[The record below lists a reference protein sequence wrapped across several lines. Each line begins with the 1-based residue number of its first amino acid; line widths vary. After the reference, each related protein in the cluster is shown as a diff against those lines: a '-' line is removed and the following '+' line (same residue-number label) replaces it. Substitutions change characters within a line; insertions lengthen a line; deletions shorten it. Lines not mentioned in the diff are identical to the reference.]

1 MIQCDCQENI
11 ERICNFMCQ
20 KDYNKKSV
28 EKKYQHLNYVE
39 KTQIERWHNIDKKP
53 CSEIAKLLNKSIR
66 TIQREIKRGLV
77 ENLTTLLEIKYVY
90 SADVSEQKYRYNM
103 TAKGANIKLDTNY
116 KLVEY
121 IENGIKKERKSPEIL
136 VAEIKR
142 KKEEIGVIVCAK
154 TIRNYIHKRILNLT
168 EKDMIYKKVYKEKNE
183 NKTHCNK
190 VPAEKSIDFRPK
202 EANERSEYGHWEG
215 DLVVGKDGKG
225 AALLT
230 FTERITREEIIFKI
244 PSKHAIN
251 VAKSIDKLERKYK
264 SKFKNKFKTI
274 TFDNGGEFR
283 DYKTLEKS
291 YDKRKKEPR
300 IQVYYAHP
308 YRSGERGSNENANR
322 LIRRFIPKGTVITN
336 ISEKFI
342 QQIEDW
348 INNLLR
354 PMFGYKSSLEIMK
367 IVS

>member
-1 MIQCDCQENI
+1 
-11 ERICNFMCQ
+11 MCQ
-20 KDYNKKSV
+20 NNYNRKKE

-39 KTQIERWHNIDKKP
+39 KTQIERWYNIEKKP
-53 CSEIAKLLNKSIR
+53 CSEIAKLLNKSVR
-66 TIQREIKRGLV
+66 TIQREIKRGLT
-77 ENLTTLLEIKYVY
+77 ENLTTLLGIKYVY
-90 SADVSEQKYRYNM
+90 SATVSEQKYRYNM
-103 TAKGANIKLDTNY
+103 TAKGPNIKLDANY

-142 KKEEIGVIVCAK
+142 KAEEFGNIVCAK
-154 TIRNYIHKRILNLT
+154 TIRNCIHKRILNLT
-168 EKDMIYKKVYKEKNE
+168 EKDMIYKKIYKEKNKE
-183 NKTHCNK
+183 KIHCDK

-202 EANERSEYGHWEG
+202 EANDRSEYGHWEG

-230 FTERITREEIIFKI
+230 FTERMTREEIIFKI
-244 PSKHAIN
+244 PSKHSVN
-251 VAKSIDKLERKYK
+251 VAKSIDKLEKKYK
-264 SKFKNKFKTI
+264 SNFKNKFKTI
-274 TFDNGGEFR
+274 TFDNGVEFR
-283 DYKTLEKS
+283 DYKALERS

-300 IQVYYAHP
+300 LQVYYAHP

-336 ISEKFI
+336 ISKDFI
-342 QQIEDW
+342 QQIENW

-354 PMFGYKSSLEIMK
+354 PMFEYKSSLEMAK
-367 IVS
+367 NVS

>member
-1 MIQCDCQENI
+1 
-11 ERICNFMCQ
+11 MCQ
-20 KDYNKKSV
+20 KDYNKKD
-28 EKKYQHLNYVE
+28 EKKKYQHLNYVE
-39 KTQIERWHNIDKKP
+39 KTQIERWYNIEKKP
-53 CSEIAKLLNKSIR
+53 CSEIAKLLNKSVR

-77 ENLTTLLEIKYVY
+77 KNLTSELVEIWVY
-90 SADVSEQKYRYNM
+90 SAEVSEQKYRYNM
-103 TAKGANIKLDTNY
+103 TAKGPNIKLDANY

-121 IENGIKKERKSPEIL
+121 IEKGIKKERKSPEIL
-136 VAEIKR
+136 VEEIKR
-142 KKEEIGVIVCAK
+142 KKEEFGNIVCAK
-154 TIRNYIHKRILNLT
+154 TIRNCIHKRILNLNQ
-168 EKDMIYKKVYKEKNE
+168 KDMIYKKEYKEKNKE
-183 NKTHCNK
+183 KTHSSK

-202 EANERSEYGHWEG
+202 EANDRSEYGHWEG

-230 FTERITREEIIFKI
+230 FTERMTREEIIFKI
-244 PSKHAIN
+244 PSKQAVN

-264 SKFKNKFKTI
+264 TEFKNKFKTI

-283 DYKTLEKS
+283 DYKALEKS

-322 LIRRFIPKGTVITN
+322 LIRRFIPKGTVITD
-336 ISEKFI
+336 ISEDFI
-342 QQIEDW
+342 QQVEEW

-354 PMFGYKSSLEIMK
+354 PMFGYKSSLEMAR

>member
-1 MIQCDCQENI
+1 
-11 ERICNFMCQ
+11 MCQ
-20 KDYNKKSV
+20 NNYSK
-28 EKKYQHLNYVE
+28 EKEKRKYQHLNYVE
-39 KTQIERWHNIDKKP
+39 KTQIERWYNIDKKA
-53 CSEIAKLLNKSIR
+53 CSEISKLLNKSVR

-77 ENLTTLLEIKYVY
+77 ENLTTELEIKYVY
-90 SADVSEQKYRYNM
+90 SAEVSEQKYRYNM
-103 TAKGANIKLDTNY
+103 TAKGPNVKLDANY

-121 IENGIKKERKSPEIL
+121 IEKGIKKERKSPEIL

-142 KKEEIGVIVCAK
+142 KKEEFGVIVCAK
-154 TIRNYIHKRILNLT
+154 TIRNCIHKRILNIT
-168 EKDMIYKKVYKEKNE
+168 EKDMIYKKEYQEKNKG
-183 NKTHCNK
+183 KTHCVK

-230 FTERITREEIIFKI
+230 FTERMTREEIIFKI
-244 PSKHAIN
+244 PSKHAAN
-251 VAKSIDKLERKYK
+251 VAKSIDKLEKKYK
-264 SKFKNKFKTI
+264 TNFKNKFKTI

-283 DYKTLEKS
+283 DYKAIEKS
-291 YDKRKKEPR
+291 YDKRKKEVR
-300 IQVYYAHP
+300 LQVYYAHP
-308 YRSGERGSNENANR
+308 YRSGERGSNENGNR

-336 ISEKFI
+336 ISEEYI

-348 INNLLR
+348 MNNLLR
-354 PMFGYKSSLEIMK
+354 PMFGYKSSLEMAK

>member
-1 MIQCDCQENI
+1 MSQNNYTKEI
-11 ERICNFMCQ
+11 
-20 KDYNKKSV
+20 K

-39 KTQIERWHNIDKKP
+39 KTQIERWYNIEKKP
-53 CSEIAKLLNKSIR
+53 CSKIAKLLNKSVR

-77 ENLTTLLEIKYVY
+77 KNLTSELVEILVY

-103 TAKGANIKLDTNY
+103 TAKGPNIKLDANY

-136 VAEIKR
+136 VEEIKR
-142 KKEEIGVIVCAK
+142 KKEEFGNIVCAK
-154 TIRNYIHKRILNLT
+154 TIRNCIHKRILNIT
-168 EKDMIYKKVYKEKNE
+168 KRDMIYKKEYKEKNKE
-183 NKTHCNK
+183 KIHCSK
-190 VPAEKSIDFRPK
+190 VPAEKSIDFRPQ
-202 EANERSEYGHWEG
+202 EANDRSEYGHWEG

-230 FTERITREEIIFKI
+230 FTERKTREEIIFKI
-244 PSKHAIN
+244 PSKHAVN

-264 SKFKNKFKTI
+264 TEFKNKFKTI

-283 DYKTLEKS
+283 DYKALEKS

-300 IQVYYAHP
+300 VQVYYAHP

-322 LIRRFIPKGTVITN
+322 LIRRFIPKGTVITE
-336 ISEKFI
+336 ISEDFI
-342 QQIEDW
+342 QQVEDW

-354 PMFGYKSSLEIMK
+354 PMFGYKSSLEMVK
-367 IVS
+367 IAS